1 MRTLVQ
7 EFKILFSLECQPL
20 KNLSSRQMLITYLK
34 LLMTAIFWGG
44 TFISGRMLADSVPP
58 FSAAFFRFL
67 FAVVCLYLLI
77 VRREGKIPRLARP
90 QILPV
95 VLLGLTGVFAYNA
108 FFFNGLKL
116 INAGRASIIIAN
128 NPIVISIL
136 SALFFKET
144 LSPTKVVGI
153 LISVIGAVIAISG
166 GDPLALFEGGI
177 GIGDLYIFGC
187 VLSWSAYS
195 LIGKR
200 VMRDL
205 SPLAAVTYSAA
216 VGVLALLIPACMEG
230 MPAAAPMYSLADWGN
245 LAYLG
250 WFGTVLGF
258 VWYYEGIR
266 VIGPSRASL
275 FINFVPISAICLAH
289 IILKEPMTVSLLLG
303 GILVI
308 TGVTLN
314 HLSVSGLRLSKASER
329 L

>member
-1 MRTLVQ
+1 
-7 EFKILFSLECQPL
+7 
-20 KNLSSRQMLITYLK
+20 MLITYLK

-67 FAVVCLYLLI
+67 FAVVCLYVLV
-77 VRREGKIPRLARP
+77 VRREGQIPKLKRQ

-95 VLLGLTGVFAYNA
+95 VLLGLTGVLAYNV
-108 FFFNGLKL
+108 FFFSGLKL
-116 INAGRASIIIAN
+116 ITAGRASIIIAN
-128 NPIVISIL
+128 NPILISVL

-144 LSPTKVVGI
+144 LSPTKIIGI
-153 LISVIGAVIAISG
+153 LISVTGAVTAISG
-166 GDPLALFEGGI
+166 GDPLALFTGGM
-177 GIGDLYIFGC
+177 GIGDMFIFGC
-187 VLSWSAYS
+187 VLSWSAYT

-205 SPLAAVTYSAA
+205 SPLAAVAHSAA
-216 VGVLALLIPACMEG
+216 VGMLALLIPACMEG
-230 MPAAAPMYSLADWGN
+230 MPAAVPGYSLADWGN

-250 WFGTVLGF
+250 LFGTVLGF

-266 VIGPSRASL
+266 EIGPSRASL

-289 IILKEPMTVSLLLG
+289 IILKEPLTVSLLVG

-314 HLSVSGLRLSKASER
+314 HLPVAGFSKKAT
-329 L
+329 LNP

>member
-1 MRTLVQ
+1 
-7 EFKILFSLECQPL
+7 
-20 KNLSSRQMLITYLK
+20 MLITYLK

-44 TFISGRMLADSVPP
+44 TFISGRMLVDSVPP
-58 FSAAFFRFL
+58 FTAAFFRFL
-67 FAVVCLYLLI
+67 IAAACLYVLA
-77 VRREGKIPRLARP
+77 VRREGKIPRLGRQ

-95 VLLGLTGVFAYNA
+95 VLLGLTGVFAYNV

-116 INAGRASIIIAN
+116 ITAGRASIIIAN
-128 NPIVISIL
+128 NPIIITLL
-136 SALFFKET
+136 SALFFKEPI
-144 LSPTKVVGI
+144 SPAKAVGI
-153 LISVIGAVIAISG
+153 LISVAGAVIAISG
-166 GDPLALFEGGI
+166 GDPLALFAGGV

-187 VLSWSAYS
+187 VLSWSAYT

-205 SPLAAVTYSAA
+205 SPLAAVSHSAA

-230 MPAAAPMYSLADWGN
+230 MPAAVPGYSLSDWGN

-250 WFGTVLGF
+250 LFGTVLGF

-275 FINFVPISAICLAH
+275 FINFVPISAIGLAH
-289 IILKEPMTVSLLLG
+289 FILNEPLTVSLLVG
-303 GILVI
+303 GALVI

-314 HLSVSGLRLSKASER
+314 HLADSGVRAFKSKVR
-329 L
+329 F

>member
-1 MRTLVQ
+1 
-7 EFKILFSLECQPL
+7 
-20 KNLSSRQMLITYLK
+20 MLITYLK

-44 TFISGRMLADSVPP
+44 TFISGRMLVDSVPP

-67 FAVVCLYLLI
+67 IAAACLYVLV
-77 VRREGKIPRLARP
+77 VRREGIFPRLGR
-90 QILPV
+90 QQVLPV
-95 VLLGLTGVFAYNA
+95 ALLGLTGVFAYNVL
-108 FFFNGLKL
+108 FFNGLKL
-116 INAGRASIIIAN
+116 ITAGRASIIIAN
-128 NPIVISIL
+128 NPIVISL
-136 SALFFKET
+136 FSALFFKES

-153 LISVIGAVIAISG
+153 LISVAGAVIAISG
-166 GDPLALFEGGI
+166 GDPLALFAGGI

-187 VLSWSAYS
+187 VLSWSAYT

-205 SPLAAVTYSAA
+205 SPLAAVSHSAG

-230 MPAAAPMYSLADWGN
+230 MPAAVTGYSLSDWGN

-250 WFGTVLGF
+250 LFGTVLGF

-275 FINFVPISAICLAH
+275 FINFVPISAIGLAH
-289 IILKEPMTVSLLLG
+289 IILKEPVTVSLLVG
-303 GILVI
+303 GTLVI

-314 HLSVSGLRLSKASER
+314 HLANSGVRGFKSKVR
-329 L
+329 V

>member
-1 MRTLVQ
+1 
-7 EFKILFSLECQPL
+7 
-20 KNLSSRQMLITYLK
+20 MLITYLK

-67 FAVVCLYLLI
+67 FAAVCLYLLV

-128 NPIVISIL
+128 NPIIISVL
-136 SALFFKET
+136 SALFFRET

-205 SPLAAVTYSAA
+205 SPLAAV
-216 VGVLALLIPACMEG
+216 L
-230 MPAAAPMYSLADWGN
+230 
-245 LAYLG
+245 
-250 WFGTVLGF
+250 
-258 VWYYEGIR
+258 
-266 VIGPSRASL
+266 
-275 FINFVPISAICLAH
+275 
-289 IILKEPMTVSLLLG
+289 
-303 GILVI
+303 
-308 TGVTLN
+308 
-314 HLSVSGLRLSKASER
+314 
-329 L
+329 